1 VSAPIARHDDL
12 ESLAERV
19 AGWARSGEDVEV
31 YAVRAEETDVRAY
44 DGEVESLTSA
54 TSAGVGVRVV
64 SDHRQGFAWAGS
76 LDEAVLAETLDAAR
90 DNAAL
95 AVPDEHVALAVPDGV
110 PTAPVDL
117 WDPEL
122 GEVPTAEKVALA
134 LGLEARARG
143 AHPAVRQV
151 SSADYGDVA
160 IETALVST
168 TGVRATGRRTLG
180 YASVS
185 VIAGEGDAS
194 QTGTGYSVGRGFLG
208 LDPEAAAAEA
218 VERAVRMLGATK
230 GTSGRTT
237 VVFDRRVTSTL
248 LGALSAALSGEA
260 VVKGRSFFA
269 DRFGE
274 QVADDVVTLVDDP
287 TDARAYGAAAHDGE
301 GLACRRNVLVDAG
314 VLRAFLYD
322 TVAASRAGTR
332 PNGAAVRGGYAGLP
346 SPGCRALVL
355 AGGAGDLDEAGVLA
369 AVGEGLY
376 VQSITGV
383 HSGVSPVSGDVSVGA
398 EGLRIRDGH
407 LAEPVREVTVAST
420 FQRMLRSIVAIG
432 SDLAFLPGVAA
443 GQTLAVADMQVSGT

>member
-1 VSAPIARHDDL
+1 VSAHAGHHHDL

-19 AGWARSGEDVEV
+19 AGWARRGEDVEV

-44 DGEVESLTSA
+44 DGEVESLTAA
-54 TSAGVGVRVV
+54 TSAGIGVRVV

-76 LDEAVLAETLDAAR
+76 LEEAVLADTLGAAR
-90 DNAAL
+90 DNAAI
-95 AVPDEHVALAVPDGV
+95 AAPDEHVALAVPDGV
-110 PTAPVDL
+110 PTAAVDL

-122 GEVPTAEKVALA
+122 ASVPTADKVALA

-160 IETALVST
+160 VETALVST
-168 TGVRATGRRTLG
+168 TGVRATGRRTSG

-185 VIAGEGDAS
+185 VIAGEGDGS
-194 QTGTGYSVGRGFLG
+194 QTGTGFSVGRGFAG
-208 LDPEAAAAEA
+208 LDPEAAAGEA

-269 DRFGE
+269 DRLGE
-274 QVADDVVTLVDDP
+274 QVADGVVSLVDDP

-314 VLRAFLYD
+314 VLRSFLYD

-346 SPGCRALVL
+346 GPGCRALVL
-355 AGGAGDLDEAGVLA
+355 AGGAGELDEAGVLA
-369 AVGEGLY
+369 AVGEGLF

-398 EGLRIRDGH
+398 EGLRVRDGH

-443 GQTLAVADMQVSGT
+443 GQTLAIADMQVSGT

>member
-1 VSAPIARHDDL
+1 MSAPASPPDDL
-12 ESLAERV
+12 EALAERV

-31 YAVRAEETDVRAY
+31 YVARADETDVRAY
-44 DGEVESLTSA
+44 DGEVESLTAS

-64 SDHRQGFAWAGS
+64 ADHRQGFAWSGA
-76 LDEAVLAETLDAAR
+76 LDDAVLAETLEAAR
-90 DNAAL
+90 DNAAF
-95 AVPDEHVALAVPDGV
+95 AAPDEHVALAVPDGM
-110 PTAPVDL
+110 PAAPVEL
-117 WDPEL
+117 WDPAL
-122 GEVPTAEKVALA
+122 ASVTTAEKIALA
-134 LGLEARARG
+134 LGLEAQARC

-160 IETALVST
+160 VETALVST
-168 TGVRATGRRTLG
+168 TGVRATGRRTSG
-180 YASVS
+180 YVSVA
-185 VIAGEGDAS
+185 VIAGDGDAS
-194 QTGTGYSVGRGFLG
+194 QTGTGFSIGRGFDA
-208 LDPEAAAAEA
+208 LDPGSAAAEA

-269 DRFGE
+269 DRLGE
-274 QVADDVVTLVDDP
+274 QVAGGGVTLVDDP

-301 GLACRRNVLVDAG
+301 GLACRRNVLVDGG

-332 PNGAAVRGGYAGLP
+332 SNGAAVRGGYAGLP
-346 SPGCRALVL
+346 GPGCRALVL
-355 AGGAGDLDEAGVLA
+355 SGGAGGLDEAGVLA
-369 AVGEGLY
+369 TVGEGLF

-398 EGLRIRDGH
+398 EGLRIRDGR

-420 FQRMLRSIVAIG
+420 FQRMLRSVVAVG

-443 GQTLAVADMQVSGT
+443 GQTLAVGDMQVSGT